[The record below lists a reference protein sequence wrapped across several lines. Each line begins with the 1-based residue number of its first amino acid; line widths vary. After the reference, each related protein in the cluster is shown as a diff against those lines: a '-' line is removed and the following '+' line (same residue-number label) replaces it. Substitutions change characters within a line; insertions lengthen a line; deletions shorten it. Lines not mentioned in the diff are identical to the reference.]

1 MSPASRPA
9 PRRPLA
15 CWCALVACVLAAVAA
30 RPALGTPPRGSEA
43 PAIALKDLDGKPL
56 TTKDFGDR
64 PYVLIFGEFSHEGA
78 KKACADVLDVL
89 ADPRV
94 GRDAATAVLVIAE
107 DAPESKLK
115 EEAATGRFPA
125 LVLRDSKRETF
136 SAYHV
141 LVIPTIVVVDAKGKV
156 VYATPGFVQRFKE
169 LLGEAILVA
178 TGREASEQF
187 EKSLDPK
194 NPAPSAEETRAAR
207 LVHLGD
213 ELVRHGM
220 LDTAEARYGEALTLE
235 PKSTPAR
242 LGLGGLMLRQ
252 DRATDAEP
260 FFRSV
265 LSDEP
270 QNVDAILGLAM
281 VDIKKGGDHV
291 NDGEAAAKRA
301 LERTPN
307 SAKAHYVLG
316 RAHEARGDAGKAAE
330 EYRKAAELLMDR

>member
-1 MSPASRPA
+1 MSPNYRPA
-9 PRRPLA
+9 LRRPLA

-30 RPALGTPPRGSEA
+30 RPVLGAPPRGSDA
-43 PAIALKDLDGKPL
+43 PAIALKDLDGKPV
-56 TTKDFGDR
+56 TTKDLGDR

-78 KKACADVLDVL
+78 KKACAEVLDAL

-94 GRDAATAVLVIAE
+94 GRDAATVVLIIAE
-107 DAPESKLK
+107 DAPEAKLK
-115 EEAATGRFPA
+115 EESATGRFPA
-125 LVLRDSKRETF
+125 LVLRDTKREAF

-141 LVIPTIVVVDAKGKV
+141 LVIPTVVVVDANGKV

-169 LLGEAILVA
+169 LLSEAILVA
-178 TGREASEQF
+178 AGREAPEQF

-194 NPAPSAEETRAAR
+194 SPAPSAESTRAAR

-220 LDTAEARYGEALTLE
+220 LDTAETRYGEALALE
-235 PKSTPAR
+235 PKNTPAR
-242 LGLGGLMLRQ
+242 LGLGSLMLRQ
-252 DRATDAEP
+252 DRTTDAEP

-265 LSDEP
+265 LADDP
-270 QNVDAILGLAM
+270 LNVEAMLGLAI

-307 SAKAHYVLG
+307 SPKAHYVLG
-316 RAHEARGDAGKAAE
+316 RAHESRGDAGKAAE